1 MNLRTNPLNEQEELV
16 VRLRDVEKLT
26 TEAIAARLGVTIT
39 RVGQI
44 YRTASAKLKDFAEHG
59 DDALSLL
66 PGRVRRVVEDCG
78 IASRALARYAIVTGR
93 LTWNEGIGGMFWDG
107 VMIRMVS
114 RKTWA
119 VLYEW
124 AGRPP
129 LPKRPGQ
136 PASISTYKWN

>member
-1 MNLRTNPLNEQEELV
+1 MNLRKHPLNEQEQLV
-16 VRLRDVEKLT
+16 VRLRDGEKLT

-44 YRTASAKLKDFAEHG
+44 YRTASAKIKDFAENG

-66 PGRVRRVVEDCG
+66 PARVRRVVEECG
-78 IASRALARYAIVTGR
+78 ICSRALARFAIATGR

-129 LPKRPGQ
+129 LPNRPGQ